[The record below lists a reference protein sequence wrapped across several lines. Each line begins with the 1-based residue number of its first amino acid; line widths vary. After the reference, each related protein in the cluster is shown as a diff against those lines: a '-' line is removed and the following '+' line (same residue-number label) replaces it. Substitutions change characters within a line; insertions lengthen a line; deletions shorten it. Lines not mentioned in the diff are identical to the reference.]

1 MVNKHAPMKT
11 LSKRRG
17 KILSKPWIT
26 KGIRTS
32 IRIKNNLFF
41 NADWEHYKL
50 YRNKITSLTRQ
61 SKKNYYERYFE
72 ENINNSK
79 ETWRGIN
86 DIISRKAKSDKKPIH
101 RLVNSNS
108 ETIYNPKEI
117 SNSLN
122 TFFATVGH
130 KLASCIPSSSPDHEF
145 STFLD
150 PPIQSFFLF

>member
-1 MVNKHAPMKT
+1 MKT

-26 KGIRTS
+26 KGIKTS
-32 IRIKNNLFF
+32 IRIKNSLFL
-41 NADWEHYKL
+41 NGDWENYKL

-61 SKKNYYERYFE
+61 RKKKYYERYFE

-101 RLVNSNS
+101 RLVNFNS
-108 ETIYNPKEI
+108 ETICNPKEI
-117 SNSLN
+117 SDSLN
-122 TFFATVGH
+122 MMDSAVGIVH
-130 KLASCIPSSSPDHEF
+130 
-145 STFLD
+145 STQL
-150 PPIQSFFLF
+150 